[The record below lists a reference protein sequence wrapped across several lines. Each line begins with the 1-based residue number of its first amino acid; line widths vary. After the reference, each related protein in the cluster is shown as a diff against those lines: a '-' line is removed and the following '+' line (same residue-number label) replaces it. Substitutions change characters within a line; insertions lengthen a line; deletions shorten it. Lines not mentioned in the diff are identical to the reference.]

1 MVSSIQALRVENL
14 EARLGLQQFVCT
26 SLELQLEFAQTAEEK
41 RILALRRTQALKEWN
56 VSQFA
61 LELLKR
67 GAE

>member
-1 MVSSIQALRVENL
+1 MGPMIQALRVENL
-14 EARLGLQQFVCT
+14 ETRLGLQQFVCA
-26 SLELQLEFAQTAEEK
+26 SLELELEFAQTAAEK
-41 RILALRRTQALKEWN
+41 RILALRQTQALKEWN

>member
-1 MVSSIQALRVENL
+1 MGLMIQALRVENL
-14 EARLGLQQFVCT
+14 EARVGLQQFVCT
-26 SLELQLEFAQTAEEK
+26 TLELELELAQTAQEK
-41 RILALRRTQALKEWN
+41 NVLVLRQTQALRERN

>member
-1 MVSSIQALRVENL
+1 MVQALRVENL
-14 EARLGLQQFVCT
+14 ETRVGLQQFVCT
-26 SLELQLEFAQTAEEK
+26 TLELELEFAQTAQEK
-41 RILALRRTQALKEWN
+41 RVLALRQTQALKEWN

>member
-1 MVSSIQALRVENL
+1 MGPIVQALRVENL
-14 EARLGLQQFVCT
+14 EARIGLQQFLCT
-26 SLELQLEFAQTAEEK
+26 SLELELEFAQTAEEK
-41 RILALRRTQALKEWN
+41 RILALRRAQALKEWN

>member
-1 MVSSIQALRVENL
+1 MDSIIHALRVENL
-14 EARLGLQQFVCT
+14 ETRVGLRQFVCA
-26 SLELQLEFAQTAEEK
+26 SLELEIEFAQTAGEK
-41 RILALRRTQALKEWN
+41 RTLSLRQKQALRDQN

>member
-1 MVSSIQALRVENL
+1 MGPMVQALRVENL
-14 EARLGLQQFVCT
+14 ETRVGLQQFVCT
-26 SLELQLEFAQTAEEK
+26 TLELELEFAQTAQEK
-41 RILALRRTQALKEWN
+41 RVLALRQTQALKEWN

>member
-1 MVSSIQALRVENL
+1 MGPIVHALRVENL
-14 EARLGLQQFVCT
+14 ETRIGLQQFVCT
-26 SLELQLEFAQTAEEK
+26 SLELELEFAQTVEEK

>member
-1 MVSSIQALRVENL
+1 MIQALRVENL
-14 EARLGLQQFVCT
+14 ETRVGLRQFVCT
-26 SLELQLEFAQTAEEK
+26 TLELELEFAQTAGEK
-41 RILALRRTQALKEWN
+41 RILGLRQTQALKEWN

>member
-1 MVSSIQALRVENL
+1 MGPMIQALRVENL
-14 EARLGLQQFVCT
+14 ETRIGLQQFVCAT
-26 SLELQLEFAQTAEEK
+26 LELELEIAQTAEEK